1 MAKHEATGTS
11 IALDSSSQYDEDEKL
26 IKEDEDA
33 HQPAS
38 EESIVKQKNILRL
51 VDASFTWNRGSPNVL
66 HNINLVIPNGH
77 LTIIMG
83 IFHNNQKLQ

>member
-1 MAKHEATGTS
+1 MAKQEATGTS

-33 HQPAS
+33 NQPSA

-51 VDASFTWNRGSPNVL
+51 VDASFTWNQGSPNVL

-83 IFHNNQKLQ
+83 MIYHM